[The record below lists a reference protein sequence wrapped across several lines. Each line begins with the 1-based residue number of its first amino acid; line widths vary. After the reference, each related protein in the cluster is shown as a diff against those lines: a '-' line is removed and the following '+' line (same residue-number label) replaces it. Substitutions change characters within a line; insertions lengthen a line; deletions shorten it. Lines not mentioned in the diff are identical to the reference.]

1 VDNMGIRGCE
11 PEIPKINKKFYDII
25 ELVYILNKLSDKKY
39 MDERTRQ
46 YLISILKDIDFMK
59 YKFDNYRCK
68 EPSKKIDKI
77 GCNNYDY
84 FNPDNKNSFMDQI
97 IFFLKSLNDED

>member
-1 VDNMGIRGCE
+1 MGRRGCE

-25 ELVYILNKLSDKKY
+25 ELVYILNKLSDNKC
-39 MDERTRQ
+39 MDDKTRN

-68 EPSKKIDKI
+68 EPSKNINKIC
-77 GCNNYDY
+77 CNNFDCC
-84 FNPDNKNSFMDQI
+84 NPDKKNSFIDQI
-97 IFFLKSLNDED
+97 IFFIKSLNGED

>member
-1 VDNMGIRGCE
+1 MGIRGCE

>member
-1 VDNMGIRGCE
+1 MGRRGCE
-11 PEIPKINKKFYDII
+11 PEIPKINRKFYDII
-25 ELVYILNKLSDKKY
+25 ELVYILNKLSDKKC

-59 YKFDNYRCK
+59 YKFDNYRCE
-68 EPSKKIDKI
+68 EPPKKFDKI
-77 GCNNYDY
+77 GCNAYDCSS
-84 FNPDNKNSFMDQI
+84 PDNKNSFMDQI

>member
-1 VDNMGIRGCE
+1 MGRRGCE

-25 ELVYILNKLSDKKY
+25 ELVYILNKLSDKGC

-46 YLISILKDIDFMK
+46 YLISILKDVDFMK
-59 YKFDNYRCK
+59 YKFDNYKCV
-68 EPSKKIDKI
+68 EPLKKIDGI
-77 GCNNYDY
+77 GCNNCDCC
-84 FNPDNKNSFMDQI
+84 NQDCSSSFMDKI

>member
-1 VDNMGIRGCE
+1 MGRRDCE

-25 ELVYILNKLSDKKY
+25 ELVYILNKLSDKNC
-39 MDERTRQ
+39 MDDKTRQ

-68 EPSKKIDKI
+68 EPSNKTPKI
-77 GCNNYDY
+77 GCNTYDCC
-84 FNPDNKNSFMDQI
+84 NPNNKNCFMDRLL
-97 IFFLKSLNDED
+97 FFLKSLNGED